1 MMPSRIYRLF
11 KGKGATKRTEN
22 ERKPVDIGCTSV
34 SLSLSIY
41 IYKRQTYSEGYM
53 SKKTPSPFDLAS
65 MVEISCAQY
74 FTEVIILQAFQV
86 IGSHGTAAIR
96 PPRQR
101 LVFSNWQ
108 GCVTAA
114 HASPHF
120 YCTCRAV
127 FFLSHCSARLF
138 LFFFHVWLG
147 GEKNFMKIFSNFDR

>member
-34 SLSLSIY
+34 SLSLYIY
-41 IYKRQTYSEGYM
+41 IALNLLGRVH
-53 SKKTPSPFDLAS
+53 
-65 MVEISCAQY
+65 VEKNSIAIRSRIHGRTCAQY

-101 LVFSNWQ
+101 LVFSN
-108 GCVTAA
+108 
-114 HASPHF
+114 
-120 YCTCRAV
+120 
-127 FFLSHCSARLF
+127 
-138 LFFFHVWLG
+138 
-147 GEKNFMKIFSNFDR
+147 

>member
-22 ERKPVDIGCTSV
+22 ERKPVDIRCPSV
-34 SLSLSIY
+34 SLSLSICA
-41 IYKRQTYSEGYM
+41 KPTRKGRLYM

-74 FTEVIILQAFQV
+74 FTEVIVLQAFQV

-101 LVFSNWQ
+101 LVFSN
-108 GCVTAA
+108 
-114 HASPHF
+114 
-120 YCTCRAV
+120 
-127 FFLSHCSARLF
+127 
-138 LFFFHVWLG
+138 
-147 GEKNFMKIFSNFDR
+147 